1 MTYPKWNKK
10 QIMSILK
17 GLVSVRHFY
26 LFLLKKNKT
35 HLGCSHIYKS
45 LFLTGFN
52 AKRIVFFFL
61 CLHTLNSIAQT
72 SGVTNYAQ
80 EQGLNA
86 SFTYRITQDKK
97 GFIWIGSDNG
107 LFRFDGAE
115 FKQYSQKEG
124 LKNIDV
130 LYPFPLEDGSVFIA
144 PFQNDFA
151 LYENGKIINA
161 EKNKELAKINAN
173 SAINLLPV
181 ISPDHKKV
189 CILANTNPEVLYLY
203 ENGKVTSYPIIIN
216 YSLSNTY
223 CYVDYDFKGNLLL
236 CGQEANFFQYNI
248 YTKKLTLKSS
258 HFNITGLQGILKL
271 QDGRYLVHSRNNL
284 QIIDLL
290 KEYVNIHFSKEIYWS
305 LPSGNHYVWVSFTN
319 GGVACYD
326 LEKDPMMLRPV
337 NFMED
342 YIINDAFNDIDGNI
356 WFSTKN
362 DGIFFMSKAY
372 FTSYMT
378 SPFKD
383 KSSNITAISG
393 NKNSVFIGYDNGEG
407 GIYKRGGIRHFTFNK
422 GQKLEARAIF
432 ANENFAIYGL
442 SWDSY
447 ILNMRTNKLEKAKRI
462 GLNVVKNIVP
472 YTSESILLCTS
483 ARLAS
488 YNFVRDEMTDILTE
502 KCYSALPYDN
512 DSLFIGTFRD
522 LYKYNTRT
530 KKKSLFLKNYYFT
543 DLKKVD
549 DHKYVGATNGNG
561 LILFDNHKVLKKI
574 TTEDGLA
581 NNQVKR
587 LTIENKNTW
596 WVATNSGLCRVHQ
609 EKNNISI
616 NTFTRNDGLPS
627 DRVSGCFIRNDTVYV
642 GTAKGL
648 AVLPMKELI
657 NQNPQ
662 IPKNV
667 IINSVIIGQQ
677 EYYSISNQ
685 ITAAYPNNDVILNLS
700 FLDYASQGKV
710 GYIYKIEGLNT
721 TWQTSF
727 SSKIILNSLPP
738 GKYIFKV
745 YGLAYNNKKS
755 ERYTELAFEI
765 LPAFWQ
771 TWWFRTL
778 LIIASVIA
786 IFLISVYLIQKR
798 KNKKIASLFYDKKI
812 AELELQAI
820 KAQMNPHFIYNC
832 LNSIQFLLYKNDL
845 RETKNYL
852 SAFTK
857 VIRKTLLYS
866 ENTFI
871 PIREEIEYLNLYL
884 GMEKLRFSDS
894 FEYEVKITDTVNQ
907 SWKIPSLLIQPFV
920 ENALKHGIGS
930 ISKRKGIIKVQFE
943 TLGDELV
950 ITVFDNGKGFKDRK
964 KLTEKEGSFGIK
976 LSQKRIETFR
986 QLFNIPIKLEV
997 TNLAE
1002 HQKKGTEIKLY
1013 LYTYDL

>member
-1 MTYPKWNKK
+1 MNSAA
-10 QIMSILK
+10 QI
-17 GLVSVRHFY
+17 
-26 LFLLKKNKT
+26 
-35 HLGCSHIYKS
+35 
-45 LFLTGFN
+45 
-52 AKRIVFFFL
+52 
-61 CLHTLNSIAQT
+61 
-72 SGVTNYAQ
+72 SGATNYAQ

-86 SFTYRITQDKK
+86 TLTYRITQDKK

-115 FKQYSQKEG
+115 FKQYGQKDG

-130 LYPFPLEDGSVFIA
+130 LYPIPLEDGSVFIA

-151 LYENGKIINA
+151 VYENGKINTS
-161 EKNKELAKINAN
+161 EKNKELVKINTN
-173 SAINLLPV
+173 SVISLLPIV
-181 ISPDHKKV
+181 SPDHKKV
-189 CILANTNPEVLYLY
+189 CVLASANPEVLYLY
-203 ENGKVTSYPIIIN
+203 ENGKVTSYPITIDYN
-216 YSLSNTY
+216 LSNTY
-223 CYVDYDFKGNLLL
+223 GYVDYDFKGNLFLSTEGTKL
-236 CGQEANFFQYNI
+236 FQYNI
-248 YTKKLTLKSS
+248 YNKKLILRSS
-258 HFNITGLQGILKL
+258 NFNVTSLEGIRKL
-271 QDGRYLVHSRNNL
+271 QDGRYLIYSKNNL

-290 KEYVNIHFSKEIYWS
+290 KEYVNIHFTKEIYWS
-305 LPSGNHYVWVSFTN
+305 LPSGKHYVWVSFTN

-326 LEKDPMMLRPV
+326 LEKVPMMLNPV

-342 YIINDAFNDIDGNI
+342 YIINDAFNDLDGNI

-362 DGIFFMSKAY
+362 NGIFFMSKAY

-393 NKNSVFIGYDNGEG
+393 NKNSIFIGYENGEG
-407 GIYKRGGIRHFTFNK
+407 GIYKTGDIKHFTFNK
-422 GQKLEARAIF
+422 EQKLEARAIF

-447 ILNMRTNKLEKAKRI
+447 ILNIQTNKLEKAKSI
-462 GLNVVKNIVP
+462 GLNVIKNIVP

-502 KCYSALPYDN
+502 KCYSALPYSN
-512 DSLFIGTFRD
+512 DSLFIGTFKD

-530 KKKSLFLKNYYFT
+530 KKKTLFLKNYYFT
-543 DLKKVD
+543 DLKKLNETS
-549 DHKYVGATNGNG
+549 YLGATNGNG
-561 LILFDNHKVLKKI
+561 LILFDNHKVFKKI
-574 TTEDGLA
+574 TTEDGLS
-581 NNQVKR
+581 NNQIKR

-596 WVATNSGLCRVHQ
+596 WLATNSGLCRVHQ
-609 EKNNISI
+609 EKNHTSI

-648 AVLPMKELI
+648 AILPMKELI
-657 NQNPQ
+657 NQNPD

-667 IINSVIIGQQ
+667 IINSIIIGQQ
-677 EYYSISNQ
+677 EYYSFSNH
-685 ITAAYPNNDVILNLS
+685 ITATYPNNDVILNLS

-710 GYIYKIEGLNT
+710 GYNYKIEGLNT

-727 SSKIILNSLPP
+727 SPKIILNSLPP
-738 GKYIFKV
+738 GKYVFKV
-745 YGLAYNNKKS
+745 YGLGYNNKKS
-755 ERYTELAFEI
+755 ERYTELSFEI

-771 TWWFRTL
+771 TWWFRSL
-778 LIIASVIA
+778 LITASVMVV
-786 IFLISVYLIQKR
+786 FLISIYLIQKR
-798 KNKKIASLFYDKKI
+798 KDKKIASLFYDKKI

-832 LNSIQFLLYKNDL
+832 LNSIQYLLYKNDV

-852 SAFTK
+852 SVFTK
-857 VIRKTLLYS
+857 VIRKTLQYS

-871 PIREEIEYLNLYL
+871 PIREEIEYINLYL

-894 FEYEVKITDTVNQ
+894 FEYDVKITDTVNQ

-920 ENALKHGIGS
+920 ENALKHGIGN
-930 ISKRKGIIKVQFE
+930 IPNRKGIITVQFE

-950 ITVFDNGKGFKDRK
+950 ITIFDNGKGFKDHRE
-964 KLTEKEGSFGIK
+964 LTEKEGSFGIK

-1002 HQKKGTEIKLY
+1002 YQKKGTEIKLY
-1013 LYTYDL
+1013 LYTHDL